1 MEQGEARLW
10 LIEKLKNENPVYA
23 KVPVPKDEQGQK
35 DLLRI
40 LMNVRMPKPIGS
52 EFREVQD
59 AYLKREAIIKGI
71 VDAGSLESC
80 RSDSRIS
87 IWQGDITRLRADAIV
102 NAANSG
108 MTGCYQP
115 LHNCIDNCI
124 HTAAG
129 LELRWECY
137 RIMQKQGHEEPTG
150 QAKITPGFCL
160 PAKYVLHTVGPIAAG
175 GLTEEHKTLL
185 RSCYLSCLDL
195 ASDNG
200 LSNVAF
206 CCISTGIFSF
216 PADKAAEIAVK
227 TVKEWLDSH
236 PESTV
241 KRVIFNVF
249 GDRDRAIYEDIL
261 N

>member
-1 MEQGEARLW
+1 MEQAEARLW

-23 KVPVPKDEQGQK
+23 KVPVPSDEQGQK

-40 LMNVRMPKPIGS
+40 LMNVRMPRPIGS

-59 AYLKREAIIKGI
+59 AYLKREAILKRI
-71 VDAGSLESC
+71 VDADSLESC
-80 RSDSRIS
+80 KSDPRLCL
-87 IWQGDITRLRADAIV
+87 WQGDITRLRADAIV

-108 MTGCYQP
+108 MTGCYTP

-129 LELRWECY
+129 LDLRWECY

-150 QAKITPGFCL
+150 KAKITPGFCL
-160 PAKYVLHTVGPIAAG
+160 PAKYVLHTVGPIVGG
-175 GLTEEHKTLL
+175 GLTEEHRDLL

-195 ASDNG
+195 AAENG
-200 LSNVAF
+200 LSSVAF
-206 CCISTGIFSF
+206 CCISTGVFAF
-216 PADKAAEIAVK
+216 PADKAASIAVQ
-227 TVKEWLDSH
+227 TVKEWLDRH
-236 PESTV
+236 PDGPV